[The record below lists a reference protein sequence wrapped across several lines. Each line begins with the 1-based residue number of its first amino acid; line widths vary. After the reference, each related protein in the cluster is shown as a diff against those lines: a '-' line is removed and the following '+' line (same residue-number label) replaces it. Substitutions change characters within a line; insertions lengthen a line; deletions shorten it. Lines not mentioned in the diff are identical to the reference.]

1 MLPCLTPPL
10 LGETLEESYNRL
22 PTTSP
27 PSTTSSI
34 PLITDPFASTKG
46 THWNTGPLIYA
57 HTTWATHSDV
67 GDNTV
72 AGDELYIYNPSTSVA
87 AGVETFIAYNAR
99 SACWRD
105 WHLGNDPDHVS
116 QFASTNTVTCW
127 VAGQRYFQFISPFP
141 LTVTT
146 LEPTTTNQTPVTAF
160 TVVTPISFNTPYG
173 AWGDSHLIHN
183 VSAST
188 PTLVVYDSSNIGAVV
203 PDLQI
208 GYNITTSQWVDVG
221 ADVPDILVDNNDGT
235 ISFFAG
241 TQRYFTITD
250 PY

>member
-1 MLPCLTPPL
+1 
-10 LGETLEESYNRL
+10 
-22 PTTSP
+22 
-27 PSTTSSI
+27 
-34 PLITDPFASTKG
+34 LITDPFNSQKG
-46 THWNTGPLIYA
+46 THWDTGPLIYA

-116 QFASTNTVTCW
+116 QFSSTNTVTCW

-146 LEPTTTNQTPVTAF
+146 LEPATTTSTSVPKVPYTSPIDILTGDYAALYKYLYTVTDSTDTSFVHGLLYPPELPSVYMQHSIKYDTINDIWEDHGDGNPVG
-160 TVVTPISFNTPYG
+160 PISQTVNANGTR
-173 AWGDSHLIHN
+173 
-183 VSAST
+183 
-188 PTLVVYDSSNIGAVV
+188 
-203 PDLQI
+203 
-208 GYNITTSQWVDVG
+208 
-221 ADVPDILVDNNDGT
+221 T
-235 ISFFAG
+235 ISFLFYNANEHLS
-241 TQRYFTITD
+241 FID
-250 PY
+250 PYY